1 MQTTEPYRGAIDL
14 STTFAEQDGRLFIG
28 RSQDCTPIAEDAK
41 RRHNAGE
48 FGTSEMKHA
57 ARIPNV
63 VVEAYCNEQGV
74 SFEQFMADPVHIK
87 RVVQDPKN
95 DAFRIWKGA
104 L

>member
-1 MQTTEPYRGAIDL
+1 MTQQHKGLIDV
-14 STTFAEQDGRLFIG
+14 STTFQEQDGRLFIG
-28 RSQDCTPIAEDAK
+28 RSQDCTAIAEDAK

-48 FGTSEMKHA
+48 FGTSELKHA

-63 VVEAYCNEQGV
+63 IVEQYCNDTGV